1 MDVLLA
7 LLSLALLM
15 AIAYRGYSVI
25 LFAPVAAMLPLL
37 LTHPADI
44 PGAFSGVFMEKA
56 ITFVKLYFPILLMG
70 AVFGKLIEVS
80 GFAHAIIGAILRLT
94 RGRMAVFS
102 IVIAA
107 AVLTYGGVSLFV
119 VVFAIY
125 PFAAGLFRQAGI
137 PKRLIPAA
145 LTLGAL
151 SFTMDSLPGTPQI
164 QNIIPTTFFGTTAW
178 AAPVL
183 GTLGA
188 LFILCSGMAYLTWR
202 VRVMRGRGESYGEGH
217 VNEPEV
223 PAAGALPHPLV
234 ALAPLVM
241 VVVLTRLLGAAI
253 PALFGPVVTVA
264 LPGMAEPIFIKTA
277 TMTGI
282 WALEGALFAAILL
295 TLALRWRLLSAV
307 FADAT
312 RPAISGALLATMNVA
327 SEFGFGAVIAVLPGF
342 LAVRD
347 FVGQIGNPLVS
358 TAVVTNVLAGITG
371 SASGG
376 LSIALAAM
384 GTHFADMAR
393 AAHIPLEVVHR
404 VSAMASGGMDN
415 MPHNGA
421 IITALAVCGLTHRQ
435 SYKDIFVITVI
446 KTLAV
451 FFVIGVYYATGW
463 V

>member
-1 MDVLLA
+1 
-7 LLSLALLM
+7 
-15 AIAYRGYSVI
+15 
-25 LFAPVAAMLPLL
+25 
-37 LTHPADI
+37 
-44 PGAFSGVFMEKA
+44 
-56 ITFVKLYFPILLMG
+56 
-70 AVFGKLIEVS
+70 
-80 GFAHAIIGAILRLT
+80 
-94 RGRMAVFS
+94 
-102 IVIAA
+102 
-107 AVLTYGGVSLFV
+107 
-119 VVFAIY
+119 
-125 PFAAGLFRQAGI
+125 LFRQAGI
-137 PKRLIPAA
+137 PKRLIPAT

-151 SFTMDSLPGTPQI
+151 SFTMDALPGTPQI

-188 LFILCSGMAYLTWR
+188 LFILAGGMAYLNWR
-202 VRVMRGRGESYGEGH
+202 AGVLRARGEGYGEDH
-217 VNEPEV
+217 INEPTV
-223 PAAGALPHPLV
+223 LVTGALPHPLV
-234 ALAPLVM
+234 ALLPLVT

-253 PALFGPVVTVA
+253 PGMLGPTVTVA
-264 LPGMAEPIFIKTA
+264 LPGMVAPVAIKTA

-282 WALEGALFAAILL
+282 WALEGALFVAILL
-295 TLALRWRLLSAV
+295 TVALRWRLLTAA

-327 SEFGFGAVIAVLPGF
+327 SEYGFGGVIAVLPGF
-342 LAVRD
+342 LVVRD
-347 FVGQIGNPLVS
+347 SVSAIANPLVS

-393 AAHIPLEVVHR
+393 ASGIPLEVVHR

-435 SYKDIFVITVI
+435 SYKDIFVIALV

-451 FFVIGVYYATGW
+451 FFIIAVYYATGW
-463 V
+463 A

>member
-1 MDVLLA
+1 MDTLLA
-7 LLSLALLM
+7 LFSLVLLM
-15 AIAYRGYSVI
+15 VIAYRGYSVI
-25 LFAPVAAMLPLL
+25 LFAPIAAMVPLL
-37 LTHPADI
+37 LTHPGDI
-44 PGAFSGVFMEKA
+44 PAAFSGIFMEKA

-80 GFAHAIIGAILRLT
+80 GFARSIIGAIVTLT

-102 IVIAA
+102 IVIASA
-107 AVLTYGGVSLFV
+107 ILTYGGVSLFV

-137 PKRLIPAA
+137 PKRLIPAT

-151 SFTMDSLPGTPQI
+151 SFTMDALPGTPQI

-178 AAPVL
+178 AAPTL
-183 GTLGA
+183 GTVGA
-188 LFILCSGMAYLTWR
+188 LFILVTGTAYLQWR
-202 VRVMRGRGESYGEGH
+202 VAVLHRRGETYGDDH
-217 VNEPEV
+217 VNEPTIPPSE
-223 PAAGALPHPLV
+223 GLPHPLIAV
-234 ALAPLVM
+234 LPLVT
-241 VVVLTRLLGAAI
+241 VVVLTRALSVMI
-253 PALFGPVVTVA
+253 PHWMGDSVTVA
-264 LPGMAEPIFIKTA
+264 LPGMAAPMTFTTA
-277 TMTGI
+277 AMTGI

-295 TLALRWRLLSAV
+295 TIALRWRLLLAT
-307 FADAT
+307 FADTT
-312 RPAISGALLATMNVA
+312 RPAIAGALLATMNVA
-327 SEFGFGAVIAVLPGF
+327 SEYGFGGVIAALPGF

-347 FVGQIGNPLVS
+347 FVGGISNPLVS

-376 LSIALAAM
+376 LSIALASM
-384 GTHFADMAR
+384 GSHFADMAR
-393 AAHIPLEVVHR
+393 AAHIPMEVVHR

-421 IITALAVCGLTHRQ
+421 IITALTVCGLTHRQ
-435 SYKDIFVITVI
+435 SYKDIFVIAVF

-451 FFVIGVYYATGW
+451 FFVIAVYYATDW